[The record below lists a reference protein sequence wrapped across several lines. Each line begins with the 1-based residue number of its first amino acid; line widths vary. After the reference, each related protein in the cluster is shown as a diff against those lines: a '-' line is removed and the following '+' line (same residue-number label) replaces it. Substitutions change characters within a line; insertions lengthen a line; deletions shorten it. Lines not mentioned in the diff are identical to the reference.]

1 MNEKTE
7 LTMEKAELC
16 RLLVNSLCRDVCGRA
31 EVTMIT
37 FWNCAD
43 V

>member
-16 RLLVNSLCRDVCGRA
+16 RLLVNSLCRDVYGRA
-31 EVTMIT
+31 EVIMIT
-37 FWNCAD
+37 F
-43 V
+43 